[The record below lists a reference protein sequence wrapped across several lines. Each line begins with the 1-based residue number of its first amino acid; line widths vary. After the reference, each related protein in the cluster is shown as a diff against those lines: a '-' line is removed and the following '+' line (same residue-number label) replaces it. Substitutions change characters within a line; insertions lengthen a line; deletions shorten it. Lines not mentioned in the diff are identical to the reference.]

1 MTIDL
6 APIVGLNSR
15 NAILTIQLYG
25 VLLKTLE
32 KSHMPTKKTR
42 HVRLQTDR
50 HVLERYYEDTYSNYP
65 YYQCH
70 NCHNWDW

>member
-1 MTIDL
+1 
-6 APIVGLNSR
+6 
-15 NAILTIQLYG
+15 
-25 VLLKTLE
+25 
-32 KSHMPTKKTR
+32 MPTKKTR

-70 NCHNWDW
+70 NRHNWDSVILRDIWIAC

>member
-1 MTIDL
+1 
-6 APIVGLNSR
+6 
-15 NAILTIQLYG
+15 
-25 VLLKTLE
+25 
-32 KSHMPTKKTR
+32 MPTKKTR

-70 NCHNWDW
+70 NRHNWDW